1 MDKSG
6 SRIVGLSVKIRCHNK
21 HPGAGGVRVKITIE
35 KNDLQKI
42 ITALSGTVSSKTT
55 MPILANILVEA
66 GSGEI
71 RCAATDLEIGLDCR
85 FPVMV
90 EAEGGIALPAR
101 KLGEIVRELP
111 NAPVYFDI
119 ENQVAKISC
128 DRSHI
133 SLSGMSVDDFP
144 PMPDFPEE
152 PALELESSV
161 LKNLLDKTRIAVSTE
176 ELRYALNGIYFH
188 SVDNELRLVST
199 DGRRLSMMKLKVES
213 GIKEKLGV
221 IVPTKAIDQLSRIL
235 EAGPKVQIALKN
247 NQIFFKVAEY
257 ILSSRLIDGQF
268 PNYEQVIPAGR
279 EKKIALNT
287 QRFLQSLRRVS
298 VLASEKNNMV
308 KLSLMN
314 AKIIVASNTP
324 ELGDATD
331 EFDVVY
337 KGEDLQVAYN
347 VKYVIDVLKNIE
359 TEETL
364 LEFNQPLAP
373 GVFRP
378 ADSQNYINVI
388 MPMKIS

>member
-1 MDKSG
+1 
-6 SRIVGLSVKIRCHNK
+6 
-21 HPGAGGVRVKITIE
+21 
-35 KNDLQKI
+35 
-42 ITALSGTVSSKTT
+42 
-55 MPILANILVEA
+55 
-66 GSGEI
+66 
-71 RCAATDLEIGLDCR
+71 
-85 FPVMV
+85 
-90 EAEGGIALPAR
+90 
-101 KLGEIVRELP
+101 
-111 NAPVYFDI
+111 
-119 ENQVAKISC
+119 
-128 DRSHI
+128 
-133 SLSGMSVDDFP
+133 
-144 PMPDFPEE
+144 
-152 PALELESSV
+152 
-161 LKNLLDKTRIAVSTE
+161 
-176 ELRYALNGIYFH
+176 
-188 SVDNELRLVST
+188 
-199 DGRRLSMMKLKVES
+199 MKLKVES